1 MLESRKHLLAFIH
14 AGVRQS
20 VFVRTNAGLVVQKS
34 IKELVAQVRRQLHAA
49 KMAERPDIA
58 PHNIRIIQ
66 VYSSL
71 ADIEIGIDIDMS
83 IKFVLQVHSENVVT
97 KSWWLVV
104 PNSNVILSDG
114 IINTVSPFSGTT
126 AFTTWL
132 SANTP
137 RKSLAQKRLI
147 EHTIQFYLKHLD

>member
-1 MLESRKHLLAFIH
+1 MLETRKHLLAFIQ
-14 AGVRQS
+14 ASARQALY
-20 VFVRTNAGLVVQKS
+20 VRTNAGTIVQKS

-49 KMAERPDIA
+49 KMTERPDLV

-71 ADIEIGIDIDMS
+71 ADIEVGVDSDMT

-97 KSWWLVV
+97 KSWWLVM
-104 PNSNVILSDG
+104 PNSSVILADG
-114 IINTVSPFSGTT
+114 IINISSPFSGTT
-126 AFTTWL
+126 AFTAWL

-137 RKSLAQKRLI
+137 RKSLAQKRLL
-147 EHTIQFYLKHLD
+147 EQTIQFYVK